1 MAKKKKDFETAL
13 KELSDNVRKLE
24 EGEIPLEESLKLF
37 EESIKLS
44 KYCAGYLSE
53 AELKIKKLVENEI
66 GISFEEFDDE

>member
-37 EESIKLS
+37 EDSIKLS